1 VAVASSRWREAVVP
15 AYLFLCLLLG
25 GSAQG
30 IWVNAILQLFAVA
43 ILVWAAIAPGQ
54 RQMAKPARLLCLIAA
69 LALLLVAIQLI
80 PLPPA
85 VWSNLPGREVVTSG
99 YTILGQ
105 PLPWLPI
112 ALVPD
117 EALTTV
123 LRLLPPVAILAAM
136 FRLEAYRPS
145 WLAWAL
151 VAGTSAGVVLGTL
164 QVTSGAGTTSPWYPY
179 PISNFGTATGFFANG
194 NHMAILLVAT
204 IPFLF
209 AIMAGAQRDRGGK
222 ALQRRSAMVAL
233 TGGMLAVI
241 LLGLILNGSLAG
253 FGLGL
258 PVLAASALLLLKP
271 DRQRR
276 WLAAPALL
284 LLAAVGAVFTLPVSA
299 KLQSLDAGTSVETRR
314 DVAATT
320 WAATREFMPV
330 GSGVGSFEKVYR
342 LYEDPSAV
350 DRIFVNHAHNDYLE
364 IALETGLPGV
374 VLVLLFL
381 AWLVRFAWNRW
392 NEPQGDPFAQA
403 ATIASAAIL
412 AHSLVD
418 FPLRTSAMAGVF
430 AVAIALIAQSR
441 LRVVARTES
450 DLWPT
455 RHVEIR

>member
-1 VAVASSRWREAVVP
+1 VAVSRFREAAVP

-25 GSAQG
+25 GSVQG
-30 IWVNAILQLFAVA
+30 IWVNAVLQLLAVA
-43 ILVWAAIAPGQ
+43 ILAWSALAPEQ
-54 RQMAKPARLLCLIAA
+54 RQLTAPARFLCLIAV
-69 LALLLVAIQLI
+69 LALLLLAIQLV

-85 VWSNLPGREVVTSG
+85 AWSNLPGRDAVISG
-99 YTILGQ
+99 YEILGQ
-105 PLPWLPI
+105 PLPWLPM

-123 LRLLPPVAILAAM
+123 LRLLPPIAILAAM
-136 FRLEAYRPS
+136 LRLDAYRPG

-151 VAGTSAGVVLGTL
+151 VAGTGAGVMLGAL
-164 QVTSGAGTTSPWYPY
+164 QVTSGAGTDSPWYPY

-209 AIMAGAQRDRGGK
+209 AILARARLDRGTK
-222 ALQRRSAMVAL
+222 ALQRRSAIVAL

-241 LLGLILNGSLAG
+241 LLGLVLNGSLAG

-276 WLAAPALL
+276 WLLVPALL
-284 LLAAVGAVFTLPVSA
+284 LPLAVGAVFTLPVSA
-299 KLQSLDAGTSVETRR
+299 RLQSLDAGTSVETRR
-314 DVAATT
+314 TVAATT

-342 LYEDPSAV
+342 LYEDPSST
-350 DRIFVNHAHNDYLE
+350 DRTFVNHAHNDYLE
-364 IALETGLPGV
+364 IALETGLPGLILL
-374 VLVLLFL
+374 LVFL
-381 AWLVRFAWNRW
+381 GWWALTAWGRW
-392 NEPQGDPFAQA
+392 IEPQGDPFARA

-430 AVAIALIAQSR
+430 AIALALIAQSR
-441 LRVVARTES
+441 RPAAATTES

-455 RHVEIR
+455 RHVEVR

>member
-1 VAVASSRWREAVVP
+1 MVASRFRQAVVP

-30 IWVNAILQLFAVA
+30 IWVNAGLQLLAVA
-43 ILVWAAIAPGQ
+43 ILAWVALAPEH
-54 RQMAKPARLLCLIAA
+54 RQATTPARRLILLLS
-69 LALLLVAIQLI
+69 LALLLIALQLM

-85 VWSNLPGREVVTSG
+85 IWSKLPGRGVVAEG
-99 YTILGQ
+99 YDLLGQ
-105 PLPWLPI
+105 AWPWLPV

-123 LRLLPPVAILAAM
+123 LRLLPPIAILAAM
-136 FRLEAYRPS
+136 LRLEAYRSS
-145 WLAWAL
+145 WLAWSL
-151 VAGTSAGVVLGTL
+151 VAGTSAGVLLGAL
-164 QVTSGAGTTSPWYPY
+164 QVTSGGGEGSPWYLY

-209 AIMAGAQRDRGGK
+209 AILARARRDLGSK
-222 ALQRRSAMVAL
+222 ALQRRSALVAL
-233 TGGMLAVI
+233 TAGMLLVI
-241 LLGLILNGSLAG
+241 LLGLALNGSLAG

-258 PVLAASALLLLKP
+258 PVLAASALLLLNP
-271 DRQRR
+271 ERQRR
-276 WLAAPALL
+276 WLVVPALL
-284 LLAAVGAVFTLPVSA
+284 LLVAVSAIFTLPVSA
-299 KLQSLDAGTSVETRR
+299 RLQSLDAGTSVETRSA
-314 DVAATT
+314 VTATAWQAA
-320 WAATREFMPV
+320 REFMPL

-342 LYEDPSAV
+342 LYEDPAAV
-350 DRIFVNHAHNDYLE
+350 DPTFVNHAHNDYLE
-364 IALETGLPGV
+364 IVLETGLPGII
-374 VLVLLFL
+374 LLLLFL
-381 AWLVRFAWNRW
+381 AWWAWAAWRRW
-392 NEPQGDPFAQA
+392 CEPHGDPFARA

-441 LRVVARTES
+441 LRVAARTES
-450 DLWPT
+450 DLWPS

>member
-1 VAVASSRWREAVVP
+1 VLSRFREAVVP

-30 IWVNAILQLFAVA
+30 IWVNAALQLLAVA
-43 ILVWAAIAPGQ
+43 IIAWVAIAPEQ
-54 RQMAKPARLLCLIAA
+54 RQPTVSAKRLLLIAC
-69 LALLLVAIQLI
+69 LALLLVAVQLI

-85 VWSNLPGREVVTSG
+85 VWSKLPGRELVTSG
-99 YTILGQ
+99 YDLLGQ

-117 EALTTV
+117 EALTNL
-123 LRLLPPVAILAAM
+123 LRLLPPIAILAAM
-136 FRLEAYRPS
+136 LRLEAYRSS

-151 VAGTSAGVVLGTL
+151 VAGTSAGVLLGAL
-164 QVTSGAGTTSPWYPY
+164 QVTSGAGTESPWYLY
-179 PISNFGTATGFFANG
+179 PISNYGTATGFFANG

-209 AIMAGAQRDRGGK
+209 AILARARRDRGSK

-233 TGGMLAVI
+233 TAGMLVVL
-241 LLGLILNGSLAG
+241 LLGLALNGSLAG

-258 PVLAASALLLLKP
+258 AVLAASVLLLLKP
-271 DRQRR
+271 ERQRR
-276 WLAAPALL
+276 WLVAPALL
-284 LLAAVGAVFTLPVSA
+284 LLVAIGAIFTLPVSA
-299 KLQSLDAGTSVETRR
+299 RLQSLDAGTSVETRR
-314 DVAATT
+314 AVTT
-320 WAATREFMPV
+320 TAWEATREFMPV

-342 LYEDPSAV
+342 LSENPAAV
-350 DRIFVNHAHNDYLE
+350 DRTFVNHAHNDYLE

-374 VLVLLFL
+374 ILMLLL
-381 AWLVRFAWNRW
+381 LGWWAWSAWGRW
-392 NEPQGDPFAQA
+392 SEPQGDPFARA

-441 LRVVARTES
+441 LRVAARTES
-450 DLWPT
+450 DLWPS